1 MTAMMTMIMSMT
13 NPKLDRDK
21 TVEEIAAEMKEVWE
35 RYKEADKKHEDKSK
49 K

>member
-1 MTAMMTMIMSMT
+1 MIMNMM
-13 NPKLDRDK
+13 NPKSDRDK